1 MVTTWVA
8 VFAVPA
14 GNTQV
19 NGKHIGE
26 LLSHHNGQ
34 YYAAMTNFLWER
46 DECWSRCRGC
56 WTDRPSA
63 ESDDRP
69 ERLASSRML
78 YLRGMVWNH
87 AALLACV
94 TLWRLGSS
102 ETAVSFYIDDIL
114 DRPGAYLDHH
124 GIRHEAKIAGIGAA

>member
-8 VFAVPA
+8 VFAVLA

-19 NGKHIGE
+19 NGKHTGE
-26 LLSHHNGQ
+26 LLSHDNGH
-34 YYAAMTNFLWER
+34 YYAEMTSFLLGR
-46 DECWSRCRGC
+46 DECRPLCRGC

-78 YLRGMVWNH
+78 YLRGTVWNH

-102 ETAVSFYIDDIL
+102 ETAVSFCIEDIL